1 MTQAKRIIINTLAQ
15 YGKAIINIGLSLYST
30 RLVLDAL
37 NISDYG
43 LYSVVGGLIAMLG
56 FILNSLVITTQRYIS
71 YYKGKG
77 DENYIKEVFSNSLF
91 LHIIIGI
98 TLCTSLYLMKD
109 WLVSNIL
116 NIDSTRI
123 DTAKDIYVITTLML
137 FITILTAPYKSL
149 FIARENIVYISVV
162 EVIDGILKFGL
173 AIWLTYIS
181 ADRLLIYSI
190 MMLGILI
197 VNFLSF
203 TIYALVYFKE
213 SCIIINPKSINKKC
227 LLNIVGFAGWTTY
240 GMGAVSA
247 RNQGFSVILNHFFG
261 TVINASYG
269 IAFQVYGAMA
279 FTVTS
284 ILNAMTPQI
293 IKAEGERNRERMF
306 FLAEKESKFAVLL
319 MAIVSIPI
327 IMELPEILMLW
338 LKEVPEH
345 SVMFCRFILISFLC
359 DQLTMGLNVVNQ
371 ALGNIRQY
379 TIIMYTP
386 KLLSLP
392 IAWYILYC
400 GGNAHDIMVLYLIIE
415 LFVSLL
421 RIPYIQRTA
430 GLNARQYIR
439 NVILRLSPTLIV
451 ISATG
456 YICTT
461 TVISD
466 YRFILTFA
474 LTTSAGLVSAWFFT
488 LDEAEH
494 TFVKNAIKRLHTCLR

>member
-1 MTQAKRIIINTLAQ
+1 MTKTKRIIINTLAQ
-15 YGKAIINIGLSLYST
+15 YGKAIINICLSLYST
-30 RLVLDAL
+30 RLVLQAL

-77 DENYIKEVFSNSLF
+77 DEDYIKEIFSNSLL
-91 LHIIIGI
+91 LHIIIGLI
-98 TLCTSLYLMKD
+98 LCTALCMMRE
-109 WLVSNIL
+109 WLIFNVL
-116 NIDSTRI
+116 NIDPTRI
-123 DTAKDIYVITTLML
+123 DTAKDIYTITTLML
-137 FITILTAPYKSL
+137 LVTILTAPYKSL
-149 FIARENIVYISVV
+149 FIARENIVYISVI

-181 ADRLLIYSI
+181 ADKLFIYSI
-190 MMLGILI
+190 MMLGILV

-203 TIYALVYFKE
+203 TIYALIHFKE
-213 SCIIINPKSINKKC
+213 SCIIPRKESINKKC
-227 LLNIVGFAGWTTY
+227 LLNIAGFASWTTY

-247 RNQGFSVILNHFFG
+247 RNQGFAVILNHFFG

-293 IKAEGERNRERMF
+293 IKAEGEKDRNRMF
-306 FLAEKESKFAVLL
+306 FLAEKESKFSVLL
-319 MAIVSIPI
+319 MSIVSIPI
-327 IMELPEILMLW
+327 MIEMPEILRIW
-338 LKEVPEH
+338 LTDVPEH

-359 DQLTMGLNVVNQ
+359 DQLTMGLNVINQ

-392 IAWYILYC
+392 VAWGILYY
-400 GGNAHDIMVLYLIIE
+400 GGSAQDIMILYLIIE
-415 LFVSLL
+415 LLVALL
-421 RIPYIQRTA
+421 RIPYIRKTA
-430 GLNARQYIR
+430 GINAAQYIR
-439 NVILRLSPTLIV
+439 HVILRLLPTLI
-451 ISATG
+451 IITATG
-456 YICTT
+456 YICATNMT
-461 TVISD
+461 ISN
-466 YRFILTFA
+466 RFILTFA
-474 LTTSAGLVSAWFFT
+474 ISVTAGFVSAWFFT
-488 LDEAEH
+488 LDKEERL
-494 TFVKNAIKRLHTCLR
+494 FVRNTIKRIHPCLR

>member
-1 MTQAKRIIINTLAQ
+1 MTPTKRIIINTFAQ

-30 RLVLDAL
+30 RLVLEAL
-37 NISDYG
+37 NVSDYG

-77 DENYIKEVFSNSLF
+77 DSDYIKEIFSNSLL
-91 LHIIIGI
+91 LHIGIGI
-98 TLCTSLYLMKD
+98 ILCTVLYVMKD
-109 WLVSNIL
+109 WLVANVL
-116 NIDSTRI
+116 NIEYARI
-123 DTAKDIYVITTLML
+123 ETAKDIYVITTLML
-137 FITILTAPYKSL
+137 FVTILTAPYKSL
-149 FIARENIVYISVV
+149 LIAHENIVYISII
-162 EVIDGILKFGL
+162 EIIDGILKFCL

-181 ADRLLIYSI
+181 ADKLFIYSI
-190 MMLGILI
+190 MMLSILI

-203 TIYALVYFKE
+203 TIYALIHFKE
-213 SCIIINPKSINKKC
+213 SCIIINPKMINKKC
-227 LLNIVGFAGWTTY
+227 MLSIAGFASWTTY

-247 RNQGFSVILNHFFG
+247 RNQGFAVILNHFFG

-293 IKAEGERNRERMF
+293 IKAEGEKNREKMF

-327 IMELPEILMLW
+327 MIEMPDILTLW
-338 LKEVPEH
+338 LKDVPEH
-345 SVMFCRFILISFLC
+345 AVMFCRFILISFLC

-392 IAWYILYC
+392 IAWNILYY
-400 GGNAHDIMVLYLIIE
+400 GGDAQDIMFLYFIIE
-415 LFVSLL
+415 LFVAMS
-421 RIPYIQRTA
+421 RIPYIQKTA
-430 GLNARQYIR
+430 GLDAKRYIK
-439 NVILRLSPTLIV
+439 NVILRLVPTLIA
-451 ISATG
+451 ISLTG
-456 YICTT
+456 YFCTT
-461 TVISD
+461 IITGR

-474 LTTSAGLVSAWFFT
+474 LSFSVGLISAWVFT
-488 LDEAEH
+488 LEKSEQV
-494 TFVKNAIKRLHTCLR
+494 FVKNTLKRLQACLR

>member
-1 MTQAKRIIINTLAQ
+1 M
-15 YGKAIINIGLSLYST
+15 
-30 RLVLDAL
+30 LDAL

-43 LYSVVGGLIAMLG
+43 LYSVIGGLIAMLG
-56 FILNSLVITTQRYIS
+56 FVLNSLVITTQRYIS

-77 DENYIKEVFSNSLF
+77 DENYIKEIFANSLL

-98 TLCTSLYLMKD
+98 VLCGALLLIKE
-109 WLVSNIL
+109 WLISNVL
-116 NIDSTRI
+116 NIDPVRTE
-123 DTAKDIYVITTLML
+123 TAKDIYVITTLTL

-181 ADRLLIYSI
+181 ADKLFVYAI
-190 MMLGILI
+190 MMLGILV

-213 SCIIINPKSINKKC
+213 SCIIIRPKSINRKC
-227 LLNIVGFAGWTTY
+227 LSHIAGFASWTTY

-247 RNQGFSVILNHFFG
+247 RNQGFAVVLNHFFG

-269 IAFQVYGAMA
+269 IAFQIYGAMA

-293 IKAEGERNRERMF
+293 IKAEGENNRERMF
-306 FLAEKESKFAVLL
+306 FLAEKESKFSVLL
-319 MAIVSIPI
+319 MAIISIPI
-327 IMELPEILMLW
+327 MIEMPKILMLW
-338 LKEVPEH
+338 LKDVPEDA
-345 SVMFCRFILISFLC
+345 VMFCRFILVSFLC

-371 ALGNIRQY
+371 ALGNIRRY
-379 TIIMYTP
+379 TILMYTP

-392 IAWYILYC
+392 MAWAILYY
-400 GGNAHDIMVLYLIIE
+400 GGQAQDIMVLYLIIE
-415 LFVSLL
+415 LLVSMM
-421 RIPYIQRTA
+421 RIPYIKRAA
-430 GLNARQYIR
+430 GLNAGQYVR
-439 NVILRLSPTLIV
+439 NVILRLLPTLFV

-461 TVISD
+461 AITAP
-466 YRFILTFA
+466 YRFVLTFV
-474 LTTSAGLVSAWFFT
+474 LSVSTGFISAWFFT
-488 LDEAEH
+488 LEKAEQD
-494 TFVKNAIKRLHTCLR
+494 FVKNTFKRLHVCLI

>member
-1 MTQAKRIIINTLAQ
+1 MTQTKRIIVNTLAQ

-43 LYSVVGGLIAMLG
+43 LYSVIGGLIAMLG
-56 FILNSLVITTQRYIS
+56 FVLNSLVITTQRYIS

-77 DENYIKEVFSNSLF
+77 DENYIKEIFANSLL

-98 TLCTSLYLMKD
+98 VLCGALLLIKE
-109 WLVSNIL
+109 WLISNVL
-116 NIDSTRI
+116 NIDPVRTE
-123 DTAKDIYVITTLML
+123 TAKDIYVITTLTL

-181 ADRLLIYSI
+181 ADKLFVYAI
-190 MMLGILI
+190 MMLGILV

-213 SCIIINPKSINKKC
+213 SCIIIRPKSINRKC
-227 LLNIVGFAGWTTY
+227 LSHIAGFASWTTY

-247 RNQGFSVILNHFFG
+247 RNQGFAVVLNHFFG

-269 IAFQVYGAMA
+269 IAFQIYGAMA

-293 IKAEGERNRERMF
+293 IKAEGENNRERMF
-306 FLAEKESKFAVLL
+306 FLAEKESKFSVLL
-319 MAIVSIPI
+319 MAIISIPI
-327 IMELPEILMLW
+327 MIEMPKILMLW
-338 LKEVPEH
+338 LKDVPEDA
-345 SVMFCRFILISFLC
+345 VMFCRFILVSFLC

-371 ALGNIRQY
+371 ALGNIRRY
-379 TIIMYTP
+379 TILMYTP

-392 IAWYILYC
+392 MAWAILYY
-400 GGNAHDIMVLYLIIE
+400 GGQAQDIMVLYLIIE
-415 LFVSLL
+415 LLVSMI
-421 RIPYIQRTA
+421 RIPYIKRAA
-430 GLNARQYIR
+430 GLNAGQYVR
-439 NVILRLSPTLIV
+439 NVILRLLPTLFV

-461 TVISD
+461 AITAP
-466 YRFILTFA
+466 YRFVLTFV
-474 LTTSAGLVSAWFFT
+474 LSVSTGFISAWFFT
-488 LDEAEH
+488 LEKAEQD
-494 TFVKNAIKRLHTCLR
+494 FVKNTFKRLHVCLI